1 MFVKAKSQQLC
12 EKSNPGPL
20 AEIPATLTPVLA
32 VLMQIILKLKYQSY
46 TQPGG
51 W

>member
-1 MFVKAKSQQLC
+1 MFVKAKSQQC
-12 EKSNPGPL
+12 EELNPGPL
-20 AEIPATLTPVLA
+20 AEIAATLTPVLA
-32 VLMQIILKLKYQSY
+32 AMRQVMLKLKYKSY